1 MRVNLCPSNIS
12 RYSFKKIFRHIN
24 AISLHFSPVTI
35 LQRFI
40 RGHLTRKRLRE
51 KGVKVKVVQCQR
63 KGRNLLSP
71 KWKLPFGKVEIDYQ
85 KLKLLKSQDG
95 IHKCFRVIHE
105 FSTSHACNLDFCNYS
120 KYLVHDSFI
129 SSLLCITS

>member
-12 RYSFKKIFRHIN
+12 RDSFKKIFRHIN

-95 IHKCFRVIHE
+95 IHKCF
-105 FSTSHACNLDFCNYS
+105 
-120 KYLVHDSFI
+120 SFI
-129 SSLLCITS
+129 KEFHRLIIFDNFMKPGNRVKAKKWRKISFLK